1 MPRSAASARPIAS
14 LRLLMTAMTSP
25 SILPSPTA
33 SSIALMF
40 DPRPEIR
47 ITSRFMIAG
56 PLDNDRARRA
66 GVLLL
71 DRTDE
76 VGPFAKSREPIYRCL
91 RCCGIDHQH
100 QTDAAVE
107 YAVHLGAGDLARTL
121 QPVED
126 RRPRP
131 AGRVDARGEPGS
143 EHAVRVLAQAAA
155 CDVCHALDLGLRQEC
170 QHRLDVDARRR
181 EQGFAERRA
190 AGDAFDGAPQIRARG
205 FDDAAD

>member
-1 MPRSAASARPIAS
+1 MVAMPRSAARARPAAS
-14 LRLLMTAMTSP
+14 VRLLIPAMTSA

-33 SSIALMF
+33 SRIALMF

-66 GVLLL
+66 GFLLL
-71 DRTDE
+71 DRTDD
-76 VGPFAKSREPIYRCL
+76 VGRFAQSREPIDRCL

-107 YAVHLGAGDLARTL
+107 YAMHLVARDLAYTL
-121 QPVED
+121 HPVED
-126 RRPRP
+126 RRPTP

-143 EHAVRVLAQAAA
+143 
-155 CDVCHALDLGLRQEC
+155 
-170 QHRLDVDARRR
+170 
-181 EQGFAERRA
+181 
-190 AGDAFDGAPQIRARG
+190 
-205 FDDAAD
+205 

>member
-1 MPRSAASARPIAS
+1 MVAMPRSAASARPAAS
-14 LRLLMTAMTSP
+14 VRLLMTAMTSP

-47 ITSRFMIAG
+47 ITSRFMIAD
-56 PLDNDRARRA
+56 PLNNDRARRA
-66 GVLLL
+66 GFLLL
-71 DRTDE
+71 DRADA
-76 VGPFAKSREPIYRCL
+76 VGRFAQCCEPIDRCL
-91 RCCGIDHQH
+91 RCCGIDDQH

-131 AGRVDARGEPGS
+131 AGRVDARGGPG
-143 EHAVRVLAQAAA
+143 
-155 CDVCHALDLGLRQEC
+155 
-170 QHRLDVDARRR
+170 
-181 EQGFAERRA
+181 
-190 AGDAFDGAPQIRARG
+190 AG
-205 FDDAAD
+205 